1 MWVDGEVSGGWER
14 LVSNTAPGCTYGKCV
29 GWLVGN
35 TCWVFTVD
43 FVAAVTTLEVRV
55 GIARWALF
63 LSGQVTENS
72 RQTFDHVH
80 VIGRL

>member
-1 MWVDGEVSGGWER
+1 MWWAGAVLTGDGCLTADPR
-14 LVSNTAPGCTYGKCV
+14 LFLRQVR
-29 GWLVGN
+29 WLTVGN